1 MRRALLFALAIL
13 VAVPPAIHGQ
23 KEANPRPPADTTY
36 DRVVLINL
44 GIPAAAAESRIITF
58 APDRGLLASLDSAAA
73 RPIRKGVDTLLITRA
88 KAREVKPANRWI
100 ASTDARLAVFVFHDE
115 GTVANIRFN
124 EEARRTRLAADLL
137 VLAELGL
144 QVGAQSVTRIVVTKQ
159 EYTLR
164 RPRANLTIS
173 AALAPPA
180 PVVQAG
186 AGSAGAGAT
195 GGNTTAT
202 QPAPAA
208 TKPVEQ
214 TAASITVVT
223 GPAEHLF
230 LSANAGATDASALK
244 YDDESNSLQLKENP
258 TGFFVGFNYSFGD
271 ILTDP
276 AETDAG
282 VLRRFWEGMYVGGA
296 VQGSRRPFDQAGV
309 HMGFRYNPLPLLGDV
324 LNFETVSPYMGLVW
338 TKNDQ
343 VDAEGNRLGDRRY
356 GRGEFVWGV
365 SLNLD
370 KALGWVGGG
379 EN

>member
-1 MRRALLFALAIL
+1 MRRALLFVLATL
-13 VAVPPAIHGQ
+13 TAAPSAIHGQ
-23 KEANPRPPADTTY
+23 EEANPRPSADTTY
-36 DRVVLINL
+36 DRVLLINL
-44 GIPAAAAESRIITF
+44 ATPAAAAESRIITF

-73 RPIRKGVDTLLITRA
+73 RPIAKGIDSLLIKRA

-100 ASTDARLAVFVFHDE
+100 ASTGARLAVFIFHDA
-115 GTVANIRFN
+115 GTVANVRFN
-124 EEARRTRLAADLL
+124 EQARRTRLAADLL

-173 AALAPPA
+173 ASLVPPA
-180 PVVQAG
+180 PVAQAG
-186 AGSAGAGAT
+186 AGSAGAG
-195 GGNTTAT
+195 TTAGN
-202 QPAPAA
+202 AAA
-208 TKPVEQ
+208 TKPAEQ
-214 TAASITVVT
+214 TTASITVVT

-244 YDDESNSLQLKENP
+244 YDDESNSLQLKETP

-309 HMGFRYNPLPLLGDV
+309 HLGFRYNPLPLLGNV
-324 LNFETVSPYMGLVW
+324 LNFETVSPYVGLVW

-343 VDAEGNRLGDRRY
+343 VDAEGNRVGERRY
-356 GRGEFVWGV
+356 GRRELVWGV